1 MTNPTPDSTVHLGG
15 KIISDRV
22 VAQLLQEMRTGR
34 WAGATACPP
43 SWTWPTSWGSAAPS
57 SGTL

>member
-34 WAGATACPP
+34 WAGADRHRTRF
-43 SWTWPTSWGSAAPS
+43 
-57 SGTL
+57 